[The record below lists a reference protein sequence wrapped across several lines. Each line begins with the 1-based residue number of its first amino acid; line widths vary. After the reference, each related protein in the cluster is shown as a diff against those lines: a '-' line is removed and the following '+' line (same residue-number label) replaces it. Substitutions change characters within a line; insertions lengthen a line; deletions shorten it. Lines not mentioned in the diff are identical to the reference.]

1 MSALSASTTRSPTD
15 SASQPTE
22 SGVGTVQK
30 VAELA
35 GRIFLAAIFL
45 ISGLGKITAYAGTA
59 AYMASLGVPG
69 ALLPAVIATEV
80 LGAIAIIIGW
90 KTRITA
96 FLLAG
101 FTLLSGIIFHS
112 NFADQIQVIMFL
124 KNVAI
129 AGGFLLLVANGA
141 GPLSID
147 RRLAK

>member
-1 MSALSASTTRSPTD
+1 MTRSPTD
-15 SASQPTE
+15 SASQPRQ
-22 SGVGTVQK
+22 SSVSTVQK
-30 VAELA
+30 VSELA

-69 ALLPAVIATEV
+69 ALLPIVIALEV
-80 LGAIAIIIGW
+80 FGAIAIIAGW

-112 NFADQIQVIMFL
+112 NFADQIQTIMFL